1 MKSKKETALE
11 RELLKRLSGKCL
23 EMANLIF
30 SDIEIRN
37 LMDYANIVS
46 IKRLGFN
53 DHGPV
58 HMKTASLN
66 AMIMFDL
73 LKDAG
78 IQFSLVSEQ
87 VGTVEDSKVAVFTAS
102 MLHDIGMTV
111 GRENHEIYSMIF
123 AVNIIDRLLNAV
135 YKNDAEK
142 KIILRSLIMEGIAGH
157 MATQKIH
164 SIEAGLV
171 LIGDGCDMEK
181 GRARIPTLL
190 KTKPKV
196 GDIHRYSSTAI
207 QDLSISKG
215 SRKPIRIDVKMNE
228 SVGFFQIESV
238 LFPKILSSPVRPYI
252 ELYAGVIGQEMME
265 YL

>member
-1 MKSKKETALE
+1 LKSKKEISLE
-11 RELLKRLSGKCL
+11 REILKRLSGKCL

-30 SDIEIRN
+30 SDAELKY

-58 HMKTASLN
+58 HMKIASLN

-87 VGTVEDSKVAVFTAS
+87 IGTVEDSKVAVFTAS

-111 GRENHEIYSMIF
+111 SRENHEIYSMIF
-123 AVNIIDRLLNAV
+123 ASNIIDRFLSSI
-135 YKNDAEK
+135 YKNEIEK

-157 MATQKIH
+157 MATQKIY
-164 SIEAGLV
+164 SLEAGLV

-190 KTKPKV
+190 RTKPKV
-196 GDIHRYSSTAI
+196 GDIHKYSSTAI
-207 QDLSISKG
+207 QDLSISRG
-215 SRKPIRIDVKMNE
+215 NRKPIKIEIKMSE

-252 ELYAGVIGQEMME
+252 ELYAGVIGNKMME